1 MARRPVRGS
10 RAARGGLRKAQ
21 GLGVRGD
28 LGLMQANLVKD
39 PHQALYACKYLGKN
53 HYEGRTRSSGSY
65 GKLPKPKDSQGS
77 AQYGA
82 ESGDDEE
89 AEARRRAFEHP
100 VGQVDRPPQPPM
112 HADTPALRV
121 AMIESREEDD
131 DVPGL
136 HVGAKIGA
144 CPSGLH
150 PVSMGCDC
158 EPEPEDEGVPPQ
170 DELRGTPRRKWP
182 LRGWHE
188 TKPRRGSR
196 LKSDAVDDEAVH

>member
-10 RAARGGLRKAQ
+10 RARARWAAQGAGPRGARGSRVDASQPRERSPPGALRLQ
-21 GLGVRGD
+21 VPREEPLR
-28 LGLMQANLVKD
+28 
-39 PHQALYACKYLGKN
+39 
-53 HYEGRTRSSGSY
+53 GRTRSSGSY